1 MVRTAPGAVA
11 APSAGHWGWRRAIK
25 KAAGNAAIPRE
36 QKAEDN
42 QGPSKT
48 LEGAIDGVLVGK
60 GSVKEFTPAMTT
72 LRELQLGNGG
82 RETVRGVAS
91 LTLKIDFYANR
102 STILIYG

>member
-1 MVRTAPGAVA
+1 MEKGN
-11 APSAGHWGWRRAIK
+11 K
-25 KAAGNAAIPRE
+25 KGGRE
-36 QKAEDN
+36 CRHPKGEKAEYN